1 MKRLFDK
8 DTWQEIFGSI
18 QKNKVRTVITM
29 IGVLWGIFIYI
40 ALAGSSKGLD
50 NGFERAFQSI
60 AANSIFVWAQ
70 YTSLPYAGYKSQR
83 AIQLKLGDA
92 DILRKRVKGIK
103 FIAPR
108 NVAGVFGSA
117 GGNIVRGN
125 KTGTYAIYGEF
136 PEYIKIAT
144 AKIFD
149 GGRFINNSDIEKER
163 KVCVIGER
171 TLAELFE
178 EGEDPIGKFIS
189 INKLNFRVVGVHK
202 FVQGGGFGDD
212 GDIYIPF
219 ATFKKIFNTGDNVN
233 FFMIAAN
240 DNIDGVEVEKNIK
253 ATLKQI
259 HKIDP
264 NDERAIGGFNLGE
277 VFKKIF
283 NTGDRVNFFMIAADE
298 NIDGV
303 QVEKDIKAT
312 LKQIHKIDPNDERAI
327 SGFNLGEVFKK
338 TMNFANG
345 LTFLSLVVGIATILA
360 GVIGIGNILLIS
372 VKERTKEI
380 GIRRALGA
388 TPSEVRSQIILESVF
403 LTILA
408 GIIGIILGALV
419 LYGINAATADMTDF
433 PYTNP
438 TVPIPYVL
446 GALTLMIVLG
456 TLIGI
461 IPAQKAVSIKPIDAL
476 REE

>member
-1 MKRLFDK
+1 MKKIFDK

-18 QKNKVRTVITM
+18 QKNRTRTIITM

-40 ALAGSSKGLD
+40 TLAGSSKGLD

-60 AANSIFVWAQ
+60 ASNSIFVWAQ
-70 YTSLPYAGYKSQR
+70 YTSLPYAGYKSER
-83 AIQLKLGDA
+83 SIQLRLGDA
-92 DILRKRVKGIK
+92 EILKKRVADIK

-144 AKIFD
+144 SKIYD
-149 GGRFINNSDIEKER
+149 GGRFINESDILEER

-171 TLAELFE
+171 TQQELFE
-178 EGEDPIGKFIS
+178 EDEDPIGKFIS

-219 ATFKKIFNTGDNVN
+219 ATFKKIFNTGDKVN
-233 FFMIAAN
+233 FFMIAADEN
-240 DNIDGVEVEKNIK
+240 ANGLKVEKEIK
-253 ATLKQI
+253 STLKQI
-259 HKIDP
+259 HDIHPD
-264 NDERAIGGFNLGE
+264 DERAIGGFNLGE
-277 VFKKIF
+277 I
-283 NTGDRVNFFMIAADE
+283 
-298 NIDGV
+298 
-303 QVEKDIKAT
+303 
-312 LKQIHKIDPNDERAI
+312 
-327 SGFNLGEVFKK
+327 FKK

-380 GIRRALGA
+380 GIRGALGA
-388 TPSEVRSQIILESVF
+388 TPSEVRAQIILESVF
-403 LTILA
+403 LTTLA
-408 GIIGIILGALV
+408 GIIGIILGSFV
-419 LYGINAATADMTDF
+419 LYGINAATLDMTDF

-438 TVPIPYVL
+438 TVPIPYIL
-446 GALTLMIVLG
+446 GALSFMIILG

-461 IPAQKAVSIKPIDAL
+461 IPAQRAVSIKPIDAL

>member
-18 QKNKVRTVITM
+18 QKNKIRTIITM

-40 ALAGSSKGLD
+40 TLSGSSKGLD
-50 NGFERAFQSI
+50 NGFERQFQSI
-60 AANSIFVWAQ
+60 ASNSIFVWAQ
-70 YTSLPYAGYKSQR
+70 STSLPYAGYKSER
-83 AIQLKLGDA
+83 NITLKIQDA
-92 DILRKRVKGIK
+92 DVLKKKVKDIK

-108 NVAGVFGSA
+108 IVAGVFGSP
-117 GGNIVRGN
+117 GGNIVRGT
-125 KTGTYAIYGEF
+125 KTGTYSVYGEY

-144 AKIFD
+144 SKIYD
-149 GGRFINNSDIEKER
+149 GGRFINESDIKYER

-171 TLAELFE
+171 TQLELFE
-178 EGEDPIGKFIS
+178 EDEDPIGKFIS
-189 INKLNFRVVGVHK
+189 INKINFRVVGVHK

-219 ATFKKIFNTGDNVN
+219 ATFKKIFNTGDDVA

-240 DNIDGVEVEKNIK
+240 ENADGIKVEKDIK
-253 ATLKQI
+253 ATLKEI

-277 VFKKIF
+277 IF
-283 NTGDRVNFFMIAADE
+283 R
-298 NIDGV
+298 
-303 QVEKDIKAT
+303 
-312 LKQIHKIDPNDERAI
+312 
-327 SGFNLGEVFKK
+327 K

-360 GVIGIGNILLIS
+360 GIIGIGNILLIS

-403 LTILA
+403 LTILS

-419 LYGINAATADMTDF
+419 LYGINAATIDQTDF

-446 GALTLMIVLG
+446 GALGLMVVLG
-456 TLIGI
+456 TLIGL
-461 IPAQKAVSIKPIDAL
+461 IPAQKAVSVKPIDAL